1 MEDIKYRVFGENC
14 QAVSEVIGQMLMIAV
29 VVLAFSGIALTVF
42 SDGGVVKPPH
52 TPHIDLQESIN
63 TSDDTIQIIHS
74 GGEAI
79 DLSAIKIIL
88 IFPTGQKE
96 FSKLEDFDEDKSIGL
111 NDNVFTLGDCIVIND
126 KNITSGNDIDMF
138 FVHTPSKQV
147 IQRAVLSKE

>member
-1 MEDIKYRVFGENC
+1 MEGKKYRAFEENC
-14 QAVSEVIGQMLMIAV
+14 QAVSEVIGQALMISV
-29 VVLAFSGIALTVF
+29 VVIAFSTIALTVF
-42 SDGGVVKPPH
+42 SDGGAVKPPH
-52 TPHIDLQESIN
+52 TPY
-63 TSDDTIQIIHS
+63 TSLREKISTTTNCVYITHS